1 MSHVVIAVI
10 FLVALTLSVLA
21 LLVLTRD
28 GAKSSRSRPTW
39 SAAYLHTP
47 PRRAPAT
54 KAEPAAASRERTA
67 TAPRPERARPTSVPG
82 MGHLPDKRIVREART
97 LVQEIEQYL
106 DEQSRLT

>member
-28 GAKSSRSRPTW
+28 SGKSSRSLPAW
-39 SAAYLHTP
+39 SAAFLRSPAPQP
-47 PRRAPAT
+47 PSA
-54 KAEPAAASRERTA
+54 KVEPAAAAREKTT
-67 TAPRPERARPTSVPG
+67 TAPRPERTRATSVPG
-82 MGHLPDKRIVREART
+82 MGQLPDKRIQREART